1 LTGSTAGAQSVHKDK
16 LRIRLAMLEASEVV
30 QDMDKPGWRLHQL
43 KGKRSELWAITVSD
57 NWRLTFSFKEGDA
70 HIVNYEDYH

>member
-1 LTGSTAGAQSVHKDK
+1 
-16 LRIRLAMLEASEVV
+16 MLEASEVV
-30 QDMDKPGWRLHQL
+30 RDMDKPGWRCHQL
-43 KGKRSELWAITVSD
+43 KGSRSELWAVTVSG